1 MRRRACVLDSFSF
14 AFVLKGAT
22 NCGCLR
28 GGVQL
33 HCDAMRHGLNTHLF
47 VATTLV
53 SMYAE
58 CGCVSFARKV
68 FEEMS
73 EPNVVAWNTMLTA
86 CFRCRDVKVLE
97 EMFDRMPIRNLT
109 SWNVMLA
116 GYIKAGELELVFVG

>member
-14 AFVLKGAT
+14 AFVLKGAA
-22 NCGCLR
+22 NYGCLR

-53 SMYAE
+53 SVYSE
-58 CGCVSFARKV
+58 CGCVSSARKV

-73 EPNVVAWNTMLTA
+73 EPNVVAWNTVLTA
-86 CFRCRDVKVLE
+86 CFRCGDVKGSK

-116 GYIKAGELELVFVG
+116 G